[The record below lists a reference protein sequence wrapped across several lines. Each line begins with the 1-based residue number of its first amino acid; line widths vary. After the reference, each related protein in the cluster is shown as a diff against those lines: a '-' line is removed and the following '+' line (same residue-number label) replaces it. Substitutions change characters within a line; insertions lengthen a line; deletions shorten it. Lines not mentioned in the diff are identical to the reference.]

1 VTVRI
6 LSNHTRLVIGYPKG
20 RGRQGTLRVFSC
32 ASEAEE
38 TRKARDLAK
47 KGLEVRHGTVADL
60 LGP

>member
-1 VTVRI
+1 M
-6 LSNHTRLVIGYPKG
+6 IGYPKG